1 MLQGW
6 DLSSFAAAAF
16 VLATLTLLSAA
27 VGESAGRAKP
37 WPADISVIHACAG
50 GVRDAASLWQRL
62 SGALAA
68 TIFTVVYILVPVL
81 LFVIPTLVFFAP
93 GSWVTWALA
102 GPFLLSALTPPI
114 ASRSF
119 LLAWPFCHMPKYFN
133 YSEIR
138 EISDDEVKA
147 LIKSRPV
154 IFSVQPHGVFSFG
167 GASAGVQWA
176 QRWWNPGD
184 IPTSAA
190 SSVIHTPLV
199 KHVVG
204 LFGVVDASNKS
215 LTKWLTSGKSAVLYI
230 GGIAELFLV
239 SQTEER
245 LFARQRKG
253 FIKLAL
259 RTGAEIVPVYFLG
272 NTSVLSVLTGSLLR
286 KIARSTGVTLTWF
299 WGWGGT
305 LVPRP
310 KKVLGV
316 LGRPLGI
323 PTTPIP
329 EPSQAQIDEF
339 HAKYLAEVQR
349 LFETYKVYNPDYQ
362 QKTLQFE

>member
-1 MLQGW
+1 MAFMLI
-6 DLSSFAAAAF
+6 S
-16 VLATLTLLSAA
+16 VLAVLTAA
-27 VGESAGRAKP
+27 IGETPTPVPP
-37 WPADISVIHACAG
+37 WPAGLDVQHACPAG
-50 GVRDAASLWQRL
+50 NRSASSLWQRV

-68 TIFTVVYILVPVL
+68 TIFTVTYITVPVL
-81 LFVIPTLVFFAP
+81 LIVIPALVFLHP
-93 GSWVTWALA
+93 TWWVTWALA
-102 GPFLLSALTPPI
+102 GPFILSAIVPPI
-114 ASRSF
+114 PSRSF
-119 LLAWPFCHMPKYFN
+119 LQAWPFRHMPKYFN
-133 YSEIR
+133 FTEIR
-138 EISDDEVKA
+138 ETSDEDVQK
-147 LIKSRPV
+147 LIGSRPV
-154 IFSVQPHGVFSFG
+154 IFSIQPHGVFSFG

-176 QRWWNPGD
+176 KRWWHPKQ

-215 LTKWLTSGKSAVLYI
+215 LTKWLGKGKSAVLYI

-239 SQTEER
+239 SQNEER
-245 LFARQRKG
+245 LFAKKRKG

-259 RTGAEIVPVYFLG
+259 RTGAEIVPVYFFG

-310 KKVLGV
+310 NKV
-316 LGRPLGI
+316 PSW
-323 PTTPIP
+323 TPHP
-329 EPSQAQIDEF
+329 AWALL
-339 HAKYLAEVQR
+339 HG
-349 LFETYKVYNPDYQ
+349 
-362 QKTLQFE
+362 TL